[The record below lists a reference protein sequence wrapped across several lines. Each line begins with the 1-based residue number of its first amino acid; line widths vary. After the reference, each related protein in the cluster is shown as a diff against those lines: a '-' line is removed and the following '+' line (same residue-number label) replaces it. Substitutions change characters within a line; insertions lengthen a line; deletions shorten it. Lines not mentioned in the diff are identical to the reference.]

1 MAWRDRLP
9 AIAFALKLVI
19 TIGLFAYLLR
29 KVEIASVVMQLAAM
43 SPVAAAGAEALLLV
57 QLLLLAL
64 RWQVVNRIVDAPM
77 QAGQVLR
84 LMAIGNFFNQVLP
97 SGFAGDAARAWLVA
111 REGVR
116 LGPACPRAIVCDRV
130 IGLLVL
136 IVMVSVTLLALPG
149 ITGDKVPGRRSFGL
163 IALLG
168 VGASAA
174 LFLIGAPVARL
185 LSRHPADPFTWHTYR
200 RSPLRALS
208 LAQQERGSRHRG
220 GGGPASQRGRRV
232 LVRERAAY
240 RSRLRRG
247 LGHRSGSHAGLDGAD
262 LVRRVGCPGGGDD
275 RWARPHGDRGR

>member
-97 SGFAGDAARAWLVA
+97 SGFAGDAARAWLAA

-116 LGPACPRAIVCDRV
+116 LGPAVRAIVCDRV

-168 VGASAA
+168 VG
-174 LFLIGAPVARL
+174 
-185 LSRHPADPFTWHTYR
+185 
-200 RSPLRALS
+200 
-208 LAQQERGSRHRG
+208 GSRRC
-220 GGGPASQRGRRV
+220 S
-232 LVRERAAY
+232 
-240 RSRLRRG
+240 
-247 LGHRSGSHAGLDGAD
+247 
-262 LVRRVGCPGGGDD
+262 
-275 RWARPHGDRGR
+275 